1 MLQWSFGQRQFMLLM
16 LGTVSW
22 LVAATLTAAILSMPG
37 GPLQV
42 VVGFSEPTEVVLGGE
57 LIADA
62 PSITYPTSAAP
73 TLARGALLT
82 VAGRSWRVRTV
93 ERLAD
98 GGESRATLEK
108 A

>member
-1 MLQWSFGQRQFMLLM
+1 MDFAALIYAAAASVPGMADM
-16 LGTVSW
+16 ATV
-22 LVAATLTAAILSMPG
+22 TLPG
-37 GPLQV
+37 GPVQV
-42 VVGFSEPTEVVLGGE
+42 PVGFSEPTEVVLGGE
-57 LIADA
+57 MIADA
-62 PSITYPTSAAP
+62 PAITYPTSALP
-73 TLARGALLT
+73 TLARGASLT

>member
-1 MLQWSFGQRQFMLLM
+1 MDF
-16 LGTVSW
+16 
-22 LVAATLTAAILSMPG
+22 AAMIYAAAAQVPGMAETATISTAG
-37 GPLQV
+37 GPLLV

-57 LIADA
+57 VIADA